1 MGSTVGWISECV
13 GALFGPA
20 YRPEVPEHV
29 GIDDRSARRPHEYLT
44 CVFYHVGTKVVWTGE
59 GKSAAT
65 VDGFFKSR
73 GPERAAKLKGVT
85 IDMSGAYIDAVQRRA
100 PQAQWG

>member
-1 MGSTVGWISECV
+1 M
-13 GALFGPA
+13 
-20 YRPEVPEHV
+20 
-29 GIDDRSARRPHEYLT
+29 
-44 CVFYHVGTKVVWTGE
+44 WTGE

-65 VDGFFKSR
+65 VDGFFKSL